1 MKVRRLSLAAGSTPW
16 FLSVWH
22 KAGGLSLRS
31 EAALPA
37 GSAPWLIGKAQ
48 SRRAVAALRTNCRPD
63 LPARE
68 AQQGDA
74 VGLGCSAPTGD
85 SPPIVEQPAGRRP
98 GQARQA
104 GFTLLEVL
112 VAFVILAL
120 VMGVLTRILSLSMR
134 SLETAG
140 HYQQAL
146 QLAESQLAEVGARL
160 TARRSEH
167 LQGRLQPPYRWQ
179 AEVAPYEFSNQN
191 VLLDSRIT
199 PRLIRVTVSWGERA
213 SQEVSLTTI
222 RLVEERR

>member
-1 MKVRRLSLAAGSTPW
+1 MTSRLPENSNAVG
-16 FLSVWH
+16 
-22 KAGGLSLRS
+22 
-31 EAALPA
+31 
-37 GSAPWLIGKAQ
+37 
-48 SRRAVAALRTNCRPD
+48 RAEL
-63 LPARE
+63 RE
-68 AQQGDA
+68 AQQGDS
-74 VGLGCSAPTGD
+74 VGLGCSAPSHA
-85 SPPIVEQPAGRRP
+85 SPPTALAGRPAGKRP

-146 QLAESQLAEVGARL
+146 QLAESQMAEVGARL

>member
-1 MKVRRLSLAAGSTPW
+1 MTSRLPGNINVRRVSLAAG
-16 FLSVWH
+16 
-22 KAGGLSLRS
+22 G
-31 EAALPA
+31 
-37 GSAPWLIGKAQ
+37 APWVAGNTQ
-48 SRRAVAALRTNCRPD
+48 NRRAVAALQTDRRPHS
-63 LPARE
+63 PARE
-68 AQQGDA
+68 AQRGDS
-74 VGLGCSAPTGD
+74 VGLGCSAPSHD
-85 SPPIVEQPAGRRP
+85 SPPLALAGRPVGKRP
-98 GQARQA
+98 RQA

-160 TARRSEH
+160 TARRSVH

-179 AEVAPYEFSNQN
+179 AEVAPYEFSNQST
-191 VLLDSRIT
+191 LLDSRVT

>member
-1 MKVRRLSLAAGSTPW
+1 MTSRLPGKLNVRKLSLAAGNAPSI
-16 FLSVWH
+16 
-22 KAGGLSLRS
+22 AGDT
-31 EAALPA
+31 
-37 GSAPWLIGKAQ
+37 Q
-48 SRRAVAALRTNCRPD
+48 NRRAVAAFRTVRP
-63 LPARE
+63 AHE
-68 AQQGDA
+68 IQQDDS
-74 VGLGCSAPTGD
+74 VGFGGSAPTSD
-85 SPPIVEQPAGRRP
+85 SPPIAIASRPAGKRP
-98 GQARQA
+98 RQA

-167 LQGRLQPPYRWQ
+167 LQGRLQPPYRWR
-179 AEVAPYEFSNQN
+179 AEVVPYEFSNQST
-191 VLLDSRIT
+191 LLDSRVM
-199 PRLIRVTVSWGERA
+199 PRLIRVTVSWGDRD
-213 SQEVSLTTI
+213 SQEVTLTTI